1 MPMKGKKKAL
11 DSLRNRMNLL
21 AQSALIQGTVKAM
34 ERNPVDTGRSRANWE
49 VQVGEPLRT
58 ADYARRYS
66 DVASQVQKNLT
77 ASQGFGVGKR
87 AFLTNG
93 INYVHVLE
101 TGHSTQSEGMV
112 RLTLAELRPWIK
124 REAAKIARQK
134 IVKVGRG
141 RS

>member
-1 MPMKGKKKAL
+1 M
-11 DSLRNRMNLL
+11 
-21 AQSALIQGTVKAM
+21 
-34 ERNPVDTGRSRANWE
+34 WE
-49 VQVGEPLRT
+49 SGH
-58 ADYARRYS
+58 
-66 DVASQVQKNLT
+66 
-77 ASQGFGVGKR
+77 
-87 AFLTNG
+87 FLPTESTT
-93 INYVHVLE
+93 YMYWK